1 MALKNLKSNFRALL
15 RDVTSKEFK
24 NYATSLGAET
34 LVVFNLDLD
43 DLVRGSKK
51 GTSLVGEQLR
61 GETKESY
68 ESFNTDANWKK
79 IVGDELKRIK
89 RTKLFGS
96 KPIGTFRAQ
105 SGAGLPKAGVY
116 FGQTIQTTAAG
127 NFKLLIWCN
136 TGAEADLIV
145 DKAVDEIV
153 DNLWDSYTTTVI
165 PSAVQGNFFGTQQQG
180 STATQ
185 RRSGNPATT
194 KQVFRGGLK
203 KQHGADSTTAKSS
216 LESLKNPPATKRG
229 LSTKGKLPV
238 SAHFNMEVISVVD
251 FLMANVTA
259 DWNQTNLKR
268 KFGQYN
274 VKNVLEL
281 SLGKNDDLPT
291 DANKL
296 VEVLTPFL
304 QKEIKKQGLFGID
317 AENSK
322 PIKTQIADDV
332 ANDIIDNIKITSRG
346 KTLKVTRKKKP
357 NSKFSTKPRKGKLA
371 TPSTF
376 KTKKKQ
382 GVIKTKGKKI
392 PKRRPGKE
400 QRSQTSN
407 LLQLEAQI
415 NKRLPAEVR
424 RNMGRPA
431 LRNQTGRFSNS
442 AEVKQLR
449 QTAAGISGVF
459 GYMTSPYETFE
470 STGKRIWPTG
480 YNPKPLITKSIR
492 TLAIQY
498 TSQKLVSLRRE

>member
-43 DLVRGSKK
+43 DLVKGCRK

-61 GETKESY
+61 GITKQSY
-68 ESFNTDANWKK
+68 ESYNTNTNWKN
-79 IVGDELKRIK
+79 IIGDELKRIK
-89 RTKLFGS
+89 ASRMFGS
-96 KPIGTFRAQ
+96 KPIGTFKAQ
-105 SGAGLPKAGVY
+105 SGAGIPKAGVY
-116 FGQTIQTTAAG
+116 FAQTIKSTAAG

-136 TGAEADLIV
+136 TGAQADKIV
-145 DKAVDEIV
+145 DDAVDEIV
-153 DNLWDSYTTTVI
+153 DNLWNSYTTSVI
-165 PSAVQGNFFGTQQQG
+165 PSSVQLSFFGTQQQG
-180 STATQ
+180 STGTQ

-216 LESLKNPPATKRG
+216 LESLKKPPATKRG

-251 FLMANVTA
+251 FLMANVKA

-304 QKEIKKQGLFGID
+304 QKEIERQGLFGPNAI
-317 AENSK
+317 NSK
-322 PIKTQIADDV
+322 PIKNQIADDV
-332 ANDIIDNIKITSRG
+332 ANDVIDNLKITSKG
-346 KTLKVTRKKKP
+346 KQLKVTRSKKP
-357 NSKFSTKPRKGKLA
+357 NSKFNTKPRKGKVA
-371 TPSTF
+371 TASTY
-376 KTKKKQ
+376 KSKKKQ
-382 GVIKTKGKKI
+382 GVAKTRGKKI
-392 PKRRPGKE
+392 PKQRPGKDE
-400 QRSQTSN
+400 RVKVQN
-407 LLQLEAQI
+407 NLQLETMI

-442 AEVKQLR
+442 VELKSLR
-449 QTAAGISGVF
+449 STAGGLSGIYS
-459 GYMTSPYETFE
+459 YLTSPYETFE
-470 STGKRIWPTG
+470 STGKRIWPAA
-480 YNPKPLITKSIR
+480 YNPKPLIAKSIR

-498 TSQKLVSLRRE
+498 TQQKITSLRRE